1 MRTEPAKHRR
11 LERAPAANRP
21 RGITALSVFFAAGFL
36 IALTS
41 AVSLLLPESFL
52 EPMWQL
58 NPRARTAFSGMGM
71 WAPALLGVVSVA
83 CAAASLGLWRG
94 RRWGYRIG
102 TGLLIVNLIG
112 DVANV
117 ALGTEPRA
125 IVGIPIVALLLFYLS
140 RPGVR
145 ACFE

>member
-1 MRTEPAKHRR
+1 M
-11 LERAPAANRP
+11 RP

-41 AVSLLLPESFL
+41 TVSLLFPESFL
-52 EPMWQL
+52 EPMWRL
-58 NPRARTAFSGMGM
+58 NPRARTAFSSMGV
-71 WAPALLGVVSVA
+71 WAPVLLITVSIA
-83 CAAASLGLWRG
+83 CGIAAFGLWRG
-94 RRWGYRIG
+94 RRWGYRVA
-102 TGLLIVNLIG
+102 TGLLVVNLIG

-117 ALGTEPRA
+117 VLGTEPRA

-145 ACFE
+145 RYFEKYMPASRV

>member
-1 MRTEPAKHRR
+1 M
-11 LERAPAANRP
+11 RP
-21 RGITALSVFFAAGFL
+21 RGITALGVFFAAGFL

-41 AVSLLLPESFL
+41 SVSLLFPGSFL

-58 NPRARTAFSGMGM
+58 NPRARTAFSSMGI
-71 WAPALLGVVSVA
+71 WAPVLLITVSVA
-83 CAAASLGLWRG
+83 CAVAAFGLWQG
-94 RRWGYRIG
+94 RRWGYRVA
-102 TGLLIVNLIG
+102 TGLLIVNLVG

-125 IVGIPIVALLLFYLS
+125 IVGVPIVAALLFYLS

-145 ACFE
+145 VFFSRPS

>member
-1 MRTEPAKHRR
+1 M
-11 LERAPAANRP
+11 RP

-41 AVSLLLPESFL
+41 AVSLLCPESFL

-58 NPRARTAFSGMGM
+58 NPRARTAFASMDT
-71 WAPALLGVVSVA
+71 WAPVLLITVSAA
-83 CAAASLGLWRG
+83 CGAAAFGLWRG
-94 RRWGYRIG
+94 RRWGYRVA

-117 ALGTEPRA
+117 ALGTEP
-125 IVGIPIVALLLFYLS
+125 
-140 RPGVR
+140 
-145 ACFE
+145 

>member
-1 MRTEPAKHRR
+1 VTAAIPSRR
-11 LERAPAANRP
+11 PH
-21 RGITALSVFFAAGFL
+21 GVSALSVFFAAGFL

-41 AVSLLLPESFL
+41 AVSLFFPESFL
-52 EPMWQL
+52 EPMWRL
-58 NPRARTAFSGMGM
+58 NPRARTAFSGMGI
-71 WAPALLGVVSVA
+71 WAPALLIAVSAA
-83 CAAASLGLWRG
+83 CAAASLGFWRG
-94 RRWGYRIG
+94 RRWGYRVG
-102 TGLLIVNLIG
+102 TGLLIFNLVG

-145 ACFE
+145 AYFE